1 MTAVDKYHLK
11 PLLRR
16 ALSGDAAAWND
27 FFQQIR
33 KYVHAKVREMV
44 GPNAPGPLELS
55 VIVQSTLRRVWENI
69 EEQFP
74 DGAEDAGLGRFLAW
88 VKTIARNRCMD
99 EWRRPDWRRIRPV
112 GSVIDGF
119 AEPQPWDRG
128 IKRGR
133 LAAEL
138 AAALARLPERRR
150 QVVELF
156 WFEGLSDA
164 EISER
169 LGCKAGT
176 VRVIRFRALRELQSP
191 KLQSLLEESHD
202 G

>member
-1 MTAVDKYHLK
+1 MPAIDKYHLK

-16 ALSGDAAAWND
+16 ALAGDPAAWNE
-27 FFQQIR
+27 FFTEIR
-33 KYVHAKVREMV
+33 KYVHAEVSKFV
-44 GPNAPGPLELS
+44 GPNAPGPLEAS
-55 VIVQSTLRRVWENI
+55 VIVQSTLRRVWERI
-69 EEQFP
+69 TEQFP
-74 DGAEDAGLGRFLAW
+74 DGPEDADLGRFLAW
-88 VKTIARNRCMD
+88 VKAIARNRCMD
-99 EWRRPDWRRIRPV
+99 EWRRPGWQRIRPA
-112 GSVIDGF
+112 GSAIEEV
-119 AEPQPWDRG
+119 AEPHPSDREMW
-128 IKRGR
+128 RGR

-138 AAALARLPERRR
+138 AAALAQLPERRR

-202 G
+202 L